1 MLTESEKCI
10 CVSILGVFPC
20 DTFAPAAL
28 VPHGWSVEAPNP
40 PHSESFISPE
50 AITQP
55 LQPTAG
61 MLLGSLFIT

>member
-20 DTFAPAAL
+20 NTFAPAAV
-28 VPHGWSVEAPNP
+28 VPQGWPVEAPKP

-55 LQPTAG
+55 TAG
-61 MLLGSLFIT
+61 TLLGSLFIT